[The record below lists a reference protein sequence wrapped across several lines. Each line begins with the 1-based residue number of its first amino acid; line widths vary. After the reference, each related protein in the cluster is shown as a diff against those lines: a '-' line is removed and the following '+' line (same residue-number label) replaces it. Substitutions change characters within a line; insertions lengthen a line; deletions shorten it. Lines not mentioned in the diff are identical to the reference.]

1 VVRVGEERY
10 ILPTVGVQET
20 LRPEREDCFTVQG
33 QGELIRVRSQLMPL
47 LRLHRLFDMGDGAVH
62 PSDAMVMVLEH
73 EGEQRALLVDDIL
86 GKQEIVI
93 KSLGSLFQNQQGLAG
108 GTILGDGRVGLILD
122 LSGLFRL
129 QNGDV

>member
-1 VVRVGEERY
+1 
-10 ILPTVGVQET
+10 
-20 LRPEREDCFTVQG
+20 
-33 QGELIRVRSQLMPL
+33 M
-47 LRLHRLFDMGDGAVH
+47 
-62 PSDAMVMVLEH
+62 
-73 EGEQRALLVDDIL
+73 LVDDIL